1 MNNSRFVQHLTQLQ
15 YSNEQINKICAIFTE
30 EVVLNRNDLFLKE
43 GTISKQL
50 GFVLE
55 GMIRYY
61 YITEDGNEVTRW
73 VSLQNE
79 FITSFSSFITQTKAL
94 ENIQAIKPSHILFTT
109 KEQWM
114 KLYNE
119 EPFVRDFWTRSIEY
133 YLIGM
138 EARVYSLIALN
149 AKSRYEQLLK
159 DYPLLVSEV
168 PNKYL
173 ASILGIESRH
183 LSRLRATTK

>member
-1 MNNSRFVQHLTQLQ
+1 MNNEQFVDFLSRLQ
-15 YSNEQINKICAIFTE
+15 YNNEQINKICAIFTE

-94 ENIQAIKPSHILFTT
+94 ENIQAIKPTRLLCTT
-109 KEQWM
+109 KEKWA
-114 KLYNE
+114 KLYDS
-119 EPFVRDFWTRSIEY
+119 EPFVRDFWTRSIEF

-149 AKSRYEQLLK
+149 AQSRYEQLLT